1 MAAPII
7 TQQDAARTLA
17 AVRQLIQEV
26 PTEST
31 GALSIHFKRMG
42 VQPPSNLYVTLDDCL
57 AVNVLSS
64 VANPALVVVARLLR
78 PDGVISYNHE
88 RIGAVTANTITKFIF
103 QLAEGFLLDVCVS
116 AVGSS
121 LAAGECF
128 VRVDLQHN
136 SQAGTSPFATL
147 ANGYVTAN
155 HTVAWPSIEPAQDVT
170 PLAATLAVTVANP
183 AAGAEWLYTVPAG
196 VTAILN
202 SVHFIFTT
210 SAAVADRLPH
220 LVIDDGT
227 NTLTQ
232 KTHYTVQAAGQ
243 AGEYNFAHFGGD
255 DAAPVGYVVFPSV
268 PPTPVKAGYRI
279 GTVTTAIDV
288 LDQYSAITLCF
299 ASYATL

>member
-1 MAAPII
+1 MPAPIFNPG
-7 TQQDAARTLA
+7 QAARDAAA
-17 AVRQLIQEV
+17 QRQAT
-26 PTEST
+26 PPPAPESQ

-57 AVNVLSS
+57 AVNVLSG

-88 RIGAVTANTITKFIF
+88 RIGAVPANTLTKFIF

-116 AVGSS
+116 AISS
-121 LAAGECF
+121 TLVAGDCF

-147 ANGYVTAN
+147 ISGYVTA
-155 HTVAWPSIEPAQDVT
+155 TDTLPWPPIEPGQDAT
-170 PLAATLAVTVANP
+170 PPSGTSSVVVANP

-196 VTAILN
+196 VPAILS

-210 SAAVADRLPH
+210 SAAVADRVPH
-220 LVIDDGT
+220 LVVDDGT
-227 NTLTQ
+227 NTLVQ
-232 KTHYTVQAAGQ
+232 KTHYTAQAASQ

-255 DAAPVGYVVFPSV
+255 DAAPVGYVVFPSF
-268 PPTPVKAGYRI
+268 PPTAVKAGYRI
-279 GTVTTAIDV
+279 GTLTTAIDAA
-288 LDQYSAITLCF
+288 DQYSAITL
-299 ASYATL
+299 ALVAYSGD